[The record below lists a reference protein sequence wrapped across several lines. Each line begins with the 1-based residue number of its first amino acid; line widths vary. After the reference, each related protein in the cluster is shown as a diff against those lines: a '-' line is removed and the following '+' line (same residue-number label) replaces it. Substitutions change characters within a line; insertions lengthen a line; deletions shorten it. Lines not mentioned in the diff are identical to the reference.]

1 MGGNRQ
7 RQHKNLRTTLIR
19 KSLFPP
25 HVQRLVRR
33 VFELTTLFTFVQVRV
48 HAERLLGFQTS
59 QRFVFSNTKR
69 LTVEMTRAKP
79 PKTTPNIT
87 GNVDKK
93 IAVSPRVHWFVSR
106 VFIFSTP
113 FHFTQLYGK
122 RGASLVSKLRAA
134 DLNLFKKRLTAE
146 MTRGETESAQLWVHQ
161 RPR

>member
-1 MGGNRQ
+1 VGGNRQ

-69 LTVEMTRAKP
+69 LT
-79 PKTTPNIT
+79 
-87 GNVDKK
+87 
-93 IAVSPRVHWFVSR
+93 
-106 VFIFSTP
+106 
-113 FHFTQLYGK
+113 
-122 RGASLVSKLRAA
+122 
-134 DLNLFKKRLTAE
+134 AE
-146 MTRGETESAQLWVHQ
+146 MTWAETATDSVKVKRQRDKRVAVSAS
-161 RPR
+161 RPATC